1 MDVRFLID
9 SITRQTTLLIA
20 QLATA
25 AGLRAPL
32 AHISNQ
38 VFLDIARELDKQG
51 VSRKVAADMFGMAL
65 RSYHA
70 KVRRLTESETDDQL
84 TLWEAVYNYV
94 AEEER
99 VTHGG
104 VMTRFRYDDDKS
116 VRGILH
122 DLVETGLI
130 VQTGRGD
137 GRVYRLTTDEEF
149 ELVHGRDAESRAY
162 WAVWMVIYRDGPFET
177 AELGTRLGLS
187 QARLRTVL
195 KALEGD
201 GHIEHTD
208 AGWDSSDCHIPM
220 EEAAGWEAAVFD
232 HYSAFTTALSR
243 KLMELSIGAESTD
256 VNGGSTYTFDIGPDH
271 PMRDEILGLLSR
283 YRTELSE
290 LRERALQAGGEE
302 EHPDRVIFYLG
313 QSVIPGEE

>member
-38 VFLDIARELDKQG
+38 VFLDISRELDRQG

-70 KVRRLTESETDDQL
+70 KVRRLTESETDAQL
-84 TLWEAVYNYV
+84 TLWEAVYHYV
-94 AEEER
+94 GEEER
-99 VTHGG
+99 VTHAA
-104 VMTRFRYDDDKS
+104 VMTRFRYDDEKS

-162 WAVWMVIYRDGPFET
+162 WAAWMVIYRDGPFT
-177 AELGTRLGLS
+177 SAEISQRLGLS
-187 QARLRTVL
+187 QARTRSVL

-201 GHIEHTD
+201 GHIAKGED
-208 AGWDSSDCHIPM
+208 GWGSSECQIPM

-232 HYSAFTTALSR
+232 HYSAVTTALSR
-243 KLMELSIGAESTD
+243 KLVELAIGAASDD
-256 VNGGSTYTFDIGPDH
+256 VNGGSTYTFNIGPDH
-271 PMRDEILGLLSR
+271 PMQEEVMGLLSR

-290 LRERALQAGGEE
+290 LRSRALEEGGQD
-302 EHPDRVIFYLG
+302 HPDKVIFYLG
-313 QSVIPGEE
+313 QSYIPEEE